1 MFKDWIIE
9 QITYFSF
16 KPVMQKQEAKNA
28 QKELVSKIIP
38 DLGEIAGDRG
48 GLELPMKYYSVVHL
62 EAKYYVVFI
71 LMTTIMKL
79 LVLFTLGYT
88 NFKNQKDWK
97 SITRKF

>member
-38 DLGEIAGDRG
+38 DLGEIAGKNREKKSRAEIFVGDRG
-48 GLELPMKYYSVVHL
+48 
-62 EAKYYVVFI
+62 A
-71 LMTTIMKL
+71 
-79 LVLFTLGYT
+79 
-88 NFKNQKDWK
+88 
-97 SITRKF
+97 